1 MGDWLC
7 PLLALVFAGL
17 WLGTLLRQPR
27 GEAGPARELP
37 SASIELEDALKA
49 AYSLEEQAGPWDG
62 EALAAAIG
70 LAQAS
75 AGGVV
80 QALADAGWARQ
91 DAEGRWRLSDAGSQ
105 RARELVRAHR
115 LWERYLVDREG
126 APLETAHAEAHVREH
141 GTTSE
146 ELDKLDEGL
155 GYPAWDPHGHAIPAP
170 GCDVPALA
178 AKPLSDE
185 SAVGRR
191 LRVVCLDDESAPL
204 LAQLV
209 AMGVK
214 PGADV
219 AVIGRET
226 DALCLELDDGTVRL
240 AMPAAHHVHVVPQPA
255 LAVPL
260 GELPV
265 GSRARV
271 AEVRGG
277 GKQQRRMLDM
287 GMVPG
292 AEVAVVRRASL
303 GDPVEY
309 RVKGTAVA
317 MRRAD
322 ADSILVE
329 EIAHG

>member
-1 MGDWLC
+1 
-7 PLLALVFAGL
+7 LVFAGL
-17 WLGTLLRQPR
+17 WLRTLFRQHGAGSGR
-27 GEAGPARELP
+27 GAFSRDLP
-37 SASIELEDALKA
+37 SASIEWEDALKA
-49 AYSLEEQAGPWDG
+49 AYNLEEQAGPWVG
-62 EALAAAIG
+62 EALAAAMG
-70 LAQAS
+70 LPQAAAS
-75 AGGVV
+75 GVV

-126 APLETAHAEAHVREH
+126 APLEMAHAEAHVREH
-141 GTTSE
+141 RTTAD

-170 GCDVPALA
+170 GCDAPALA
-178 AKPLSDE
+178 ARPLSDE
-185 SAVGRR
+185 PAVGQR
-191 LRVVCLDDESAPL
+191 LRVACLDDESAPL

-209 AMGVK
+209 AMGIK

-219 AVIGRET
+219 EVTGREP
-226 DALCLELDDGTVRL
+226 DVLCLALDDGRLRL
-240 AMPAAHHVHVVPQPA
+240 AIPAAHHVFVVPQPA

-260 GELPV
+260 GELAV

-277 GKQQRRMLDM
+277 GKHQRRMLDM

-292 AEVAVVRRASL
+292 AEVTVVRQASL
-303 GDPVEY
+303 GDPVQY

-317 MRRAD
+317 MRRVD
-322 ADSILVE
+322 ANSILVE
-329 EIAHG
+329 EIPHG